1 MAVTALTREKK
12 RRMVSLG
19 AAPDRSSSDA
29 AFASL
34 FFLIFLLFL
43 RVGLHGAGST
53 ATASFLL
60 VSWFSTCS
68 VKAAELGELGGSAAG
83 SEALETKLW

>member
-34 FFLIFLLFL
+34 FFLLFL

-53 ATASFLL
+53 AAASSLL
-60 VSWFSTCS
+60 VSWGS

>member
-1 MAVTALTREKK
+1 MAVTALTRENK

-34 FFLIFLLFL
+34 LFLVFLLFL

-53 ATASFLL
+53 AAASSLL
-60 VSWFSTCS
+60 VSWGS

>member
-34 FFLIFLLFL
+34 FFLVFLVFL

-53 ATASFLL
+53 AAASSLL
-60 VSWFSTCS
+60 VSS

>member
-29 AFASL
+29 SFTSL
-34 FFLIFLLFL
+34 LFLIFLLFL
-43 RVGLHGAGST
+43 RVGLHGSGST
-53 ATASFLL
+53 AAASSLL
-60 VSWFSTCS
+60 ASWFSTGS
-68 VKAAELGELGGSAAG
+68 VNAAELGELGGSAAG

>member
-34 FFLIFLLFL
+34 FFLVFLVFL

-53 ATASFLL
+53 AAASSLL
-60 VSWFSTCS
+60 ASS

>member
-1 MAVTALTREKK
+1 MAVAALTREKK

-34 FFLIFLLFL
+34 FFLVFVVFL
-43 RVGLHGAGST
+43 RVGLHGTGST
-53 ATASFLL
+53 AAASSLL
-60 VSWFSTCS
+60 ASS

>member
-19 AAPDRSSSDA
+19 AAPDWSSSDA

-34 FFLIFLLFL
+34 LFLIFLLFL
-43 RVGLHGAGST
+43 RVGLHGVGST
-53 ATASFLL
+53 AAASSLL
-60 VSWFSTCS
+60 VSWVS

>member
-34 FFLIFLLFL
+34 FFLLFL

-53 ATASFLL
+53 AAASSLL
-60 VSWFSTCS
+60 ASS

>member
-34 FFLIFLLFL
+34 FFLLFL

-53 ATASFLL
+53 AAASSLL
-60 VSWFSTCS
+60 VSS

>member
-29 AFASL
+29 SFTSL
-34 FFLIFLLFL
+34 LILLFLLFL
-43 RVGLHGAGST
+43 RVGLHGSGST
-53 ATASFLL
+53 AAASSLL
-60 VSWFSTCS
+60 VSWGS

>member
-1 MAVTALTREKK
+1 MTALTREKK

-34 FFLIFLLFL
+34 FFLVFLLFL
-43 RVGLHGAGST
+43 RVGLHGVGST
-53 ATASFLL
+53 AAASSLL
-60 VSWFSTCS
+60 VSWGS
-68 VKAAELGELGGSAAG
+68 VEAAELDELGGSAAG

>member
-34 FFLIFLLFL
+34 FFLVFLLFL

-53 ATASFLL
+53 AAVSSLL
-60 VSWFSTCS
+60 VSWGS

>member
-1 MAVTALTREKK
+1 MAVAALTREKK

-34 FFLIFLLFL
+34 FFLVFVVFL
-43 RVGLHGAGST
+43 RVGLHGTGST
-53 ATASFLL
+53 AAASSLL
-60 VSWFSTCS
+60 VSWSS